1 MNPLPT
7 NCTFIS
13 SYKENITVPYCN
25 VVAVV
30 SVVVVV
36 GLVGLVTVANV
47 VNVVVVVAEVAV
59 ATEANIVSV
68 VVVVGVVAVVIV
80 VCVFGVGKKCKNE
93 FDYLSDEMP
102 YIKQLRLPLNVQ
114 TDSIR

>member
-13 SYKENITVPYCN
+13 SYKENITVPYCSCCSYCSCC
-25 VVAVV
+25 V
-30 SVVVVV
+30 
-36 GLVGLVTVANV
+36 VTVANV

-59 ATEANIVSV
+59 ATVANVVSV
-68 VVVVGVVAVVIV
+68 VVVVAVVAVVIV
-80 VCVFGVGKKCKNE
+80 VWVFGVGKKCKNK
-93 FDYLSDEMP
+93 FDYLSNEMP